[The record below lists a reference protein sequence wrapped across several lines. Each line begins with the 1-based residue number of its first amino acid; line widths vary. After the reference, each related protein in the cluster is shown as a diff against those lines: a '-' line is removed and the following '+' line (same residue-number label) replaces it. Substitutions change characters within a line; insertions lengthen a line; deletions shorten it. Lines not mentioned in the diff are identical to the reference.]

1 MRRLYEGPS
10 PGTVCSRNK
19 PYDTMT
25 ALHPQSLQTL
35 LLGDNLV
42 PAPHLAALLRTLPRL
57 QDHDLGPEL
66 DTTQQQQQQQLHCD
80 LLYSDPQVLLTLNI
94 IFGFCNIK
102 LPVTATAGG
111 EEGIPVAHN

>member
-1 MRRLYEGPS
+1 M
-10 PGTVCSRNK
+10 CSRNK
-19 PYDTMT
+19 PYDSFTVYT
-25 ALHPQSLQTL
+25 PQSLQTL

-66 DTTQQQQQQQLHCD
+66 DTRQQQQQQQQQQQLQLHCD
-80 LLYSDPQVLLTLNI
+80 LLYSDPQVLLSLNI
-94 IFGFCNIK
+94 ISGFYQIK

-111 EEGIPVAHN
+111 EEGIPAAHN

>member
-1 MRRLYEGPS
+1 M
-10 PGTVCSRNK
+10 
-19 PYDTMT
+19 
-25 ALHPQSLQTL
+25 
-35 LLGDNLV
+35 

-66 DTTQQQQQQQLHCD
+66 DTRQQQQQQQQLHCD
-80 LLYSDPQVLLTLNI
+80 LLYSDPQVLLSLNI
-94 IFGFCNIK
+94 ISGFYQIK